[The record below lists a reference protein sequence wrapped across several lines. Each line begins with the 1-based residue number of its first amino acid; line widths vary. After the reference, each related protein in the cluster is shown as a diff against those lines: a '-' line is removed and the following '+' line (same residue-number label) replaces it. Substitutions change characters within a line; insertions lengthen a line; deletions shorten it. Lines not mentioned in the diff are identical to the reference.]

1 MIGGGCRD
9 SSDEREE
16 FDYLFAAP
24 ETLVG
29 DQHWRSKKKL
39 KKSIELVNT
48 SNTINYNCRRASMLA
63 PFHTIAEL
71 SQMKEVE
78 PVTFVIPVVI
88 CVIRFVNVDSN
99 TY

>member
-1 MIGGGCRD
+1 MKNQCERLSLIPCVKAVYLGGDCRD
-9 SSDEREE
+9 SSVERGE

-48 SNTINYNCRRASMLA
+48 SNAINYN
-63 PFHTIAEL
+63 
-71 SQMKEVE
+71 
-78 PVTFVIPVVI
+78 
-88 CVIRFVNVDSN
+88 
-99 TY
+99 